1 MWIDSRFSRTGC
13 RGLQIDPLL
22 SDKMVPDCSKLP
34 SAPES
39 FLNQGIRSP
48 WELTRTQISG
58 LLPKPTMGL
67 PDGDHESAFQRVSTG
82 LERERDWESR
92 HVMSGVTGPWSRKL
106 LVSIMNSQRGQYCPQ
121 GGQNWFLGGGSGW
134 KNLTLSI
141 KYRSIYSA

>member
-82 LERERDWESR
+82 LERERLGITARNVRGHRPLEPETLGEHHEFSTR
-92 HVMSGVTGPWSRKL
+92 AVLPPRGPKL
-106 LVSIMNSQRGQYCPQ
+106 VP
-121 GGQNWFLGGGSGW
+121 WGW
-134 KNLTLSI
+134 RWVEKPDSFYKI
-141 KYRSIYSA
+141 QVYI